1 MISTLLKDYLD
12 VLHDMLLIGPE
23 GVFQLIPFLKVTFNY
38 FAHSIGLSFYYL
50 ISFHW
55 VRDFI
60 DMPVIFKHNYT
71 VIAQGQN
78 VFRKVYELK
87 FGLHRGGF
95 SFLDTSPINTTSII
109 TGYLNSF
116 FLSLPCTVPHFLSIR
131 ALLMNGVSA
140 GGFAALG
147 TLVGQL
153 LFFSCVL
160 FGFEVFLQPFFALEP
175 FIILLGSMFI
185 VGYVSSLI
193 SKPDYR
199 VYDYDYNKNQLLLL
213 FGINFIL
220 AWCEQICVNY
230 FFGNFSFTN
239 TATFFETT
247 IGNGFFLHNFGYL
260 FGLAAGY
267 IIWSIILGFL
277 VLRLYTAITYLFRDL
292 TFVEIQERFDMGC
305 LAVIYT
311 LALSSFSYY
320 GYDFF
325 AGTSLGYLSEDAAI
339 EQVWP
344 AYRNSQP
351 FEDNEYMSDSV
362 QDQAEDD
369 AEYGDLVLDIKPF
382 HQSNSRPESSFETF
396 GMPGEHDWLNRD
408 KLVERTLE
416 KEGTGSK
423 QFLSFVRKK
432 FKEDPRYAE
441 YKFDP
446 FITSNVDGDD
456 IYHMPSSEAKRILG
470 VLMKQTFRFDTYSTF
485 RDKWSDTYIPQTQV
499 YRKFRDLYQSNPVYK
514 GILAL
519 EHLPV
524 WLGEPATSRLSVQD
538 EHLLY
543 KRRVILENYLN
554 SIHKYRRAIE
564 NSDVVFPEKVY
575 NQQFKGSLEY
585 VRRFN
590 AVRLAEYDS
599 TSNSGLHLSENE
611 RKKVL
616 KFDQPLY
623 KTYSDEQY
631 ALLHEE
637 LKLKNKY
644 KQPKRFL
651 QLTDSRPLYIGWD
664 NRLRKFMVKTVR
676 VSRDFEDGQC
686 LKSSKRI
693 KGWKKATLPKSYQ
706 FQAWSPGVEK
716 ATEGTETRFKI
727 PLLLGTYEEIIKAQE
742 ALRLIDDRKTMDD
755 YDYELSRNKSLKLKK
770 NLDKITLNGIF
781 KRLPLYDWYWAALI
795 AEKPEYVPAFRIG
808 DATKPKLDGIAWPGR
823 NERCGLRVPDYE
835 YEPAIVEDRFA
846 YADIGSDEKL
856 K

>member
-23 GVFQLIPFLKVTFNY
+23 GVFEFVPFLKATLNY
-38 FAHSIGLSFYYL
+38 FTHSIGLFFYYL
-50 ISFHW
+50 VRFNW
-55 VRDFI
+55 VRDFMQ
-60 DMPVIFKHNYT
+60 MPVIFKHNYS

-78 VFRKVYELK
+78 VVRKIYELK
-87 FGLHRGGF
+87 FDLQNGGF
-95 SFLDTSPINTTSII
+95 SFLDTSPINTTSIL

-131 ALLMNGVSA
+131 ALLMHGVPA
-140 GGFAALG
+140 GGSAALG

-160 FGFEVFLQPFFALEP
+160 FGFEFFLQPFFALEP
-175 FIILLGSMFI
+175 FIILLGSLFI
-185 VGYVSSLI
+185 VGHVSSLI
-193 SKPDYR
+193 SQPDYR
-199 VYDYDYNKNQLLLL
+199 VYDYEDHRKQLLLL
-213 FGINFIL
+213 FGINFTL

-230 FFGNFSFTN
+230 YFGNFSFTN

-247 IGNGFFLHNFGYL
+247 GSSGFFLNTFGYL
-260 FGLAAGY
+260 LGLAAGY
-267 IIWSIILGFL
+267 IIWSLLLGFL

-292 TFVEIQERFDMGC
+292 TFVEIQERFDIGC

-325 AGTSLGYLSEDAAI
+325 AGTSLGYLSEDTAI
-339 EQVWP
+339 EKVWP
-344 AYRNSQP
+344 AYRNIRP
-351 FEDNEYMSDSV
+351 FEDNEYMSDST
-362 QDQAEDD
+362 QDQADDD

-396 GMPGEHDWLNRD
+396 GMPGEHDWLNRE

-441 YKFDP
+441 YKVDP
-446 FITSNVDGDD
+446 FVTLNVDEDD
-456 IYHMPSSEAKRILG
+456 IYYSASSEAKRILG
-470 VLMKQTFRFDTYSTF
+470 VLMKQTFRFDTYSNL
-485 RDKWSDTYIPQTQV
+485 RDKWSDSYIPETQV
-499 YRKFRDLYQSNPVYK
+499 YRKFRDLYQANPVYK

-554 SIHKYRRAIE
+554 SIHKYRKAIE
-564 NSDVVFPEKVY
+564 KSDVAFPEKVY

-590 AVRLAEYDS
+590 AVRLTEHGS
-599 TSNSGLHLSENE
+599 LPNPNLRLSENE

-616 KFDQPLY
+616 KYDQPLY
-623 KTYSDEQY
+623 KTYSDEQF

-637 LKLKNKY
+637 LKNTHKK
-644 KQPKRFL
+644 PKRFL

-686 LKSSKRI
+686 VQSTKRR
-693 KGWKKATLPKSYQ
+693 KGWKKSTLPKSYQ

-716 ATEGTETRFKI
+716 VAEGTETRFKV
-727 PLLLGTYEEIIKAQE
+727 PLLVGTYEEIIKAQE
-742 ALRLIDDRKTMDD
+742 ALRLVQDRKRMDN
-755 YDYELSRNKSLKLKK
+755 YDYELSRNKYLKLKK

-781 KRLPLYDWYWAALI
+781 KRLPLYDWYWATLV

-808 DATKPKLDGIAWPGR
+808 DATIPKLDGIAWPGG
-823 NERCGLRVPDYE
+823 NERCGLRVSDYE

-846 YADIGSDEKL
+846 TADIRADDK
-856 K
+856 